1 MIVENPTFRFAM
13 FISVVLTIS
22 FLAFTY
28 LFVEKYITEK
38 EIIITVINKEK
49 FGNEEGQYL
58 IFTADEVFK
67 NFDSFYHRKT
77 NAEPLFR
84 KLEMGVTYRV
94 KVVGVYLPSLFRL
107 RNITEVLGTDIG
119 SAK

>member
-1 MIVENPTFRFAM
+1 MIVENQTFRFAI
-13 FISVVLTIS
+13 FISLILTLS

-28 LFVEKYITEK
+28 LFFEKYLTEK
-38 EIIITVINKEK
+38 EVTITVINKEK
-49 FGNEEGQYL
+49 FGDEEGEYL

-77 NAEPLFR
+77 NAELLFR

-94 KVVGVYLPSLFRL
+94 RVVGVYLPSLFRL
-107 RNITEVLGTDIG
+107 RNITEILGTDIG